1 MDPNKNPPSMVEVA
15 KRLRQPP
22 GPQLRGWQLANQEHK
37 AMGEPEVSYE
47 EWIKTATPP
56 GK

>member
-1 MDPNKNPPSMVEVA
+1 MDPNKNPPSMIEVA

-47 EWIKTATPP
+47 EWVKTATPP